1 MSFPQIWSQRI
12 FMNPWIWK
20 STTSDPGFRW
30 WDLDKQNKFNTNIR
44 KNTFSP
50 FGHHILQKVFFLM
63 QKNSSWK
70 NTFSRYSRK
79 MLEEFVGWGKMIDS
93 MFFFRLE
100 EPSAVGSNVLSF
112 ARKAIYPQL
121 TSHWLFTSPLQTII
135 LQKNGSWTTTF
146 FFHLGL
152 FKGFSKANCE
162 FLVSWK
168 KFYLDITV
176 EYPSYHSKTP
186 TLSSHWLLIDPES
199 GQSQG
204 HQCFFQVS
212 FEIFPP
218 I

>member
-1 MSFPQIWSQRI
+1 
-12 FMNPWIWK
+12 MNPWIWK

-50 FGHHILQKVFFLM
+50 FGHHILQEVFFLM

-70 NTFSRYSRK
+70 NTFSPYSRK
-79 MLEEFVGWGKMIDS
+79 MLEEFVGWGKMIGS
-93 MFFFRLE
+93 MCFLFRLE

-121 TSHWLFTSPLQTII
+121 TPHWLFTSPLQTII

-146 FFHLGL
+146 FFHSGL

-186 TLSSHWLLIDPES
+186 LSSHWLLIDPES